1 MLRQRIKKIYV
12 HRKVLFDLS
21 IRELKTQYSGS
32 RLNIWWAVINPLI
45 LALSINL
52 IFTKAFKI
60 DMPNYTLFVL
70 SGIIPWM
77 FFSNAILGATNSFI
91 SHASILKQGILLPE
105 FVVLSTIFASLFN
118 FLIGLAVLLP
128 LFVFLEFKVLAM
140 LIFLIFPVLFQVFFI
155 IGLGFI
161 FSCWNLFSKDIF
173 HFLFV
178 GLMIW
183 FWVTPIFYS
192 IEMLPLPYRWA
203 SLLNPMTYYVI
214 LCRQILFKAEFPSL
228 SILGLSFLIGLISLC
243 AGYLFFLKREKE
255 ILKRI

>member
-1 MLRQRIKKIYV
+1 MFIQRIKRIYAY
-12 HRKVLFDLS
+12 RNILFDLS

-70 SGIIPWM
+70 SGIMPWM
-77 FFSNAILGATNSFI
+77 FFSNAILAATNSFI
-91 SHASILKQGILLPE
+91 SHASILKQGIFLPE
-105 FVVLSTIFASLFN
+105 FVVLSTVMASLFN
-118 FLIGLAVLLP
+118 FLISFAVLLP
-128 LFVFLEFKVLAM
+128 LFVLLEFKVLVV
-140 LIFLIFPVLFQVFFI
+140 LIFLIFPVFFQLFFI
-155 IGLGFI
+155 IGLGLI
-161 FSCWNLFSKDIF
+161 FSCWNLFSKDIL
-173 HFLFV
+173 HFLFI

-183 FWVTPIFYS
+183 FWITPIFYS
-192 IEMLPLPYRWA
+192 VEMLPLPYRWV

-214 LCRQILFKAEFPSL
+214 SCRQILFNAEFPSL
-228 SILGLSFLIGLISLC
+228 LILGLSFLTGLFSLC
-243 AGYLFFLKREKE
+243 LGYFFFLKKEKE